1 MKRAIRPDVHTR
13 FLALVARVDAQVRS
27 EQQDLQKRS
36 TRMLARES
44 RERARAA
51 QGDGD
56 PA

>member
-27 EQQDLQKRS
+27 EQQELQKRS
-36 TRMLARES
+36 TRLLAREN

-51 QGDGD
+51 QADSE

>member
-1 MKRAIRPDVHTR
+1 MKRAIRPDVHSR